1 MKPIGYI
8 AVAVIAAAAGFGIYQ
23 FGIAPH
29 ATTEQASTSTES
41 ATPPPPSAEE
51 AEADAGAEGLPQ
63 TLPDFT
69 LANLDGQPQSIRSW
83 EGKSMIVNFW
93 ATWCAPCRREIPLLN
108 KIQAEHGAEGFQ
120 IVGVA
125 VDFRDDVL
133 KYAKEIGIDYPLLI
147 GEEDGLEAV
156 TKFGRGSLG
165 FPFTVFTDNQQR
177 LVLFH
182 LGEIHPPQAEVMLA
196 AVRKVNSGE
205 LTPLAARAVAAKQ
218 LAELPEASE

>member
-1 MKPIGYI
+1 MKPIGYVV
-8 AVAVIAAAAGFGIYQ
+8 VAVIAAAAGFGIYQ
-23 FGIAPH
+23 FALAPK
-29 ATTEQASTSTES
+29 ASIEPTVDVTLPSDAASADES
-41 ATPPPPSAEE
+41 D
-51 AEADAGAEGLPQ
+51 ADGLPE

-69 LANLDGQPQSIRSW
+69 LANLEGQPQSIRSW
-83 EGKSMIVNFW
+83 TGKSMIVNFW
-93 ATWCAPCRREIPLLN
+93 ATWCAPCRREIPLLK

-156 TKFGRGSLG
+156 TKFGQGSLG

-182 LGEIHPPQAEVMLA
+182 LGELHPEQAKIMLA
-196 AVRKVNSGE
+196 TVRKVNAGE
-205 LTPLAARAVAAKQ
+205 LTVADARAVAAKQ
-218 LAELPEASE
+218 LQELPPAKQ

>member
-1 MKPIGYI
+1 MKPIGYVV
-8 AVAVIAAAAGFGIYQ
+8 VAVIAAAAGFGIYQ
-23 FGIAPH
+23 FALAPK
-29 ATTEQASTSTES
+29 AAPEPTVDVTLPSDAPASD
-41 ATPPPPSAEE
+41 
-51 AEADAGAEGLPQ
+51 EADADGLPE

-69 LANLDGQPQSIRSW
+69 LANLEGQPQSIRSW
-83 EGKSMIVNFW
+83 TGKSMIVNFW
-93 ATWCAPCRREIPLLN
+93 ATWCAPCRREIPLLK

-182 LGEIHPPQAEVMLA
+182 LGEIHPNQAEVMLA

-205 LTPLAARAVAAKQ
+205 LTVADARAVAAKQ
-218 LAELPEASE
+218 LQELPPAKE

>member
-8 AVAVIAAAAGFGIYQ
+8 AVAVLAAAAGFGIYR
-23 FGIAPH
+23 FAIAPR
-29 ATTEQASTSTES
+29 ANVEQALTHN
-41 ATPPPPSAEE
+41 
-51 AEADAGAEGLPQ
+51 DAAPAQAQASPDALPE

-69 LANLDGQPQSIRSW
+69 LAGIDGQPRSIRSW

-93 ATWCAPCRREIPLLN
+93 ATWCAPCRREIPLLK

-120 IVGVA
+120 VVGVA
-125 VDFRDDVL
+125 VDFREDVL
-133 KYAKEIGIDYPLLI
+133 AYAQEIGIDYPVLI
-147 GEEDGLEAV
+147 GEQDGLEAV
-156 TKFGRGSLG
+156 NKFGRGSLG

-182 LGEIHPPQAEVMLA
+182 LGEIHPPQAAVMLA

-218 LAELPEASE
+218 LAELPPTSE

>member
-23 FGIAPH
+23 FGIAPR
-29 ATTEQASTSTES
+29 ANPEQASTATQS
-41 ATPPPPSAEE
+41 APAPSEAE
-51 AEADAGAEGLPQ
+51 AEADASADGLPE

-69 LANLDGQPQSIRSW
+69 LANLEGQPQSIRSW

-108 KIQAEHGAEGFQ
+108 KINAEHGAEGFQ

-147 GEEDGLEAV
+147 GEQDGLEAV

-182 LGEIHPPQAEVMLA
+182 LGEIHPPQAEVMMA
-196 AVRKVNSGE
+196 AVRRVNAGE

-218 LAELPEASE
+218 LAELPQANE

>member
-1 MKPIGYI
+1 MKPIGYVV
-8 AVAVIAAAAGFGIYQ
+8 VALIAAAAGFGIYQ
-23 FGIAPH
+23 FALAPRV
-29 ATTEQASTSTES
+29 AVEAPQAANDAAPTES
-41 ATPPPPSAEE
+41 EAATDSAGGS
-51 AEADAGAEGLPQ
+51 DALPE
-63 TLPDFT
+63 TLPDFS
-69 LANLDGQPQSIRSW
+69 LANLEGKPQSIRSW

-93 ATWCAPCRREIPLLN
+93 ATWCAPCRREIPLLK

-133 KYAKEIGIDYPLLI
+133 KYAKEMNIDYPLLI
-147 GEEDGLEAV
+147 GEEDGLNAV

-165 FPFTVFTDNQQR
+165 FPFTVFTDNKQR

-182 LGEIHPPQAEVMLA
+182 LGEIHPEQAEVMLA

-205 LTPLAARAVAAKQ
+205 LTPAAARTVAAKQ
-218 LAELPEASE
+218 LQELPVAKQ

>member
-8 AVAVIAAAAGFGIYQ
+8 AVAVVAAAAGFGIYQ
-23 FGIAPH
+23 FGIAPRLGVEPPA
-29 ATTEQASTSTES
+29 ATSETLPAEPAS
-41 ATPPPPSAEE
+41 ATAEE
-51 AEADAGAEGLPQ
+51 SGGDSALPE

-69 LANLDGQPQSIRSW
+69 LANLEGQPQSIRSW
-83 EGKSMIVNFW
+83 QGKSMIVNFW
-93 ATWCAPCRREIPLLN
+93 ATWCAPCRREIPLLK
-108 KIQAEHGAEGFQ
+108 KIQAEHGGDGFQ
-120 IVGVA
+120 VVGVA

-147 GEEDGLEAV
+147 GEQDGLEAV

-205 LTPLAARAVAAKQ
+205 LTPIQARTVAAKQ
-218 LAELPEASE
+218 LAELPRAE